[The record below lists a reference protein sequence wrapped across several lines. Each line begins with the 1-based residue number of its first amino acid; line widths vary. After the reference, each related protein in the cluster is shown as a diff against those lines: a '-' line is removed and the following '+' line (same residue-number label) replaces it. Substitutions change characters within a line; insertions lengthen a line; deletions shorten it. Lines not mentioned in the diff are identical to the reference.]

1 MANETHRL
9 GMQQSSAYRIRVEG
23 WIADRWK
30 DWFNGMAI
38 ALEGGGEALATS
50 LLQGVVSDQAA
61 LLGLLQNLYNLG
73 FPLLLVERIE
83 DRHSRSASTPN
94 DL

>member
-1 MANETHRL
+1 MTNETHRL
-9 GMQQSSAYRIRVEG
+9 GMQQSSAYRIRIEG

-38 ALEGGGEALATS
+38 TLEGGGEALATS

-73 FPLLLVERIE
+73 FPLLWVERIE
-83 DRHSRSASTPN
+83 DRPSRAASTPH